1 MSKGSS
7 PRILKISQQHQQWQ
21 QQQNQQVQQNQ
32 QQKNQQQQ
40 NQQQNN
46 QQQQN
51 QQQQNQQQQ
60 HQQQQQQNKQQQQ
73 QQQQQLDLSK
83 PEHQK
88 IQNLIQKSEIEEGF
102 GLNTE
107 VRVNLR
113 GSSPKTYIY
122 HLTAAHGLKN
132 LSQRWN
138 LHLESSNSNVCVEG
152 KSTISGESGLVSF
165 VNTIGFGKTCTQ
177 HEVRI
182 TGKHGVSERKAK
194 ISPEES
200 KRCEEYSTKAKDIE
214 RQLKSQDESSEE
226 FQRLVSNLVKTVQE
240 KREYCDKKP
249 ELVSSPNKMNIEIT
263 YTPMP
268 AKIRHIARYIDVVV
282 KGVLAPYMTKYL
294 PSHVNNQV
302 EIELDY
308 DYEENS
314 VDMIL
319 VTEKLSEIIRFI
331 VRGGVINNSRSLKAA
346 AVNPRCR
353 IGIHVVESFDKK
365 SYHYDLDNCYH
376 ILSAATKQ
384 GKEYAILAREDHG
397 KKEVKI
403 IVSGSKITM
412 RPSQSGSEEYEVKMD
427 EERIDLVKGER
438 KEGKTINQD
447 VVKFLRPNVDVLVVE
462 TPYSK
467 VIYDGEN
474 VEVQSTKPAISKLQG
489 H

>member
-1 MSKGSS
+1 MLDYFSLYNYNPLNMALFSWTNGAINRKGHPSCRNHEIKLVYNPSRSQTNEVDIEVSLDVALKSKGSS
-7 PRILKISQQHQQWQ
+7 PRILKISQQNQ
-21 QQQNQQVQQNQ
+21 QQQNQQQQNQ

-40 NQQQNN
+40 NQQQQN

-51 QQQQNQQQQ
+51 QQQQNQQQS
-60 HQQQQQQNKQQQQ
+60 QQQTKQQQQ

-83 PEHQK
+83 PEHQR

-226 FQRLVSNLVKTVQE
+226 FQRLVSNLVKTVKE

-249 ELVSSPNKMNIEIT
+249 ELVGSPNKMNIEIT

-268 AKIRHIARYIDVVV
+268 AKIRRIARYIDVVV

-302 EIELDY
+302 QFQLGY
-308 DYEENS
+308 
-314 VDMIL
+314 
-319 VTEKLSEIIRFI
+319 
-331 VRGGVINNSRSLKAA
+331 
-346 AVNPRCR
+346 
-353 IGIHVVESFDKK
+353 
-365 SYHYDLDNCYH
+365 
-376 ILSAATKQ
+376 
-384 GKEYAILAREDHG
+384 
-397 KKEVKI
+397 
-403 IVSGSKITM
+403 
-412 RPSQSGSEEYEVKMD
+412 
-427 EERIDLVKGER
+427 
-438 KEGKTINQD
+438 
-447 VVKFLRPNVDVLVVE
+447 
-462 TPYSK
+462 
-467 VIYDGEN
+467 
-474 VEVQSTKPAISKLQG
+474 
-489 H
+489 

>member
-1 MSKGSS
+1 MALFSWTNGAINRKGHPSCRNHEIKLVYNPSRSQTNEVDIEVSLDVALKSKGSS
-7 PRILKISQQHQQWQ
+7 PRIVKISQQHQQWQ
-21 QQQNQQVQQNQ
+21 QQNQQVQSQ
-32 QQKNQQQQ
+32 QQQNQQQQ

-60 HQQQQQQNKQQQQ
+60 NKQQQHQQQQNQQQSQQQQQQQNKQQQQ
-73 QQQQQLDLSK
+73 QQQQQIDLSK

-138 LHLESSNSNVCVEG
+138 LHLESSHSNVCVEG

-249 ELVSSPNKMNIEIT
+249 ELVSSPNKINIEIT

-268 AKIRHIARYIDVVV
+268 AKIRRIARYIDVVV
-282 KGVLAPYMTKYL
+282 KGFLAPYMTKYQ
-294 PSHVNNQV
+294 PSHVKNQV
-302 EIELDY
+302 EMELDY
-308 DYEENS
+308 NYEENS
-314 VDMIL
+314 VDMKLI
-319 VTEKLSEIIRFI
+319 TE
-331 VRGGVINNSRSLKAA
+331 
-346 AVNPRCR
+346 
-353 IGIHVVESFDKK
+353 
-365 SYHYDLDNCYH
+365 
-376 ILSAATKQ
+376 
-384 GKEYAILAREDHG
+384 
-397 KKEVKI
+397 
-403 IVSGSKITM
+403 
-412 RPSQSGSEEYEVKMD
+412 EE
-427 EERIDLVKGER
+427 
-438 KEGKTINQD
+438 
-447 VVKFLRPNVDVLVVE
+447 
-462 TPYSK
+462 
-467 VIYDGEN
+467 
-474 VEVQSTKPAISKLQG
+474 
-489 H
+489 